1 MPSPSPTT
9 PALATQPRVGVAL
22 GSGSARGLAH
32 IGVLRALQEAG
43 INVHCV
49 AGTSMGAVVGAVYA
63 SGKIERMAERLAN
76 LDWAGIVALLDP
88 VFPRSGL
95 IDGQRVAEFVRAH
108 VPGALIEDLALPFA
122 AVATDWETGAEVVA
136 RSGELTEAVRASIA
150 VPGIV
155 TPVRSNGRLLV
166 DGGLVNP
173 VPVSVARAL
182 GAEVV
187 IAVDLN
193 HDIVS
198 GRRNRVAVKG
208 QGANGNGAARGG
220 IADGNGAEGNSATTN
235 GLSDA
240 QGKERGKT
248 NGAALTP
255 ILTRLLE
262 SLRAKESP
270 MFAQISAWL
279 RRTPQEPLPGI
290 FEVLLGS
297 LYIMQARITEASL
310 QQDPPEILIQPPLG
324 AVRFMEFDRVEEII
338 AIGWRSAHEQLAAQ
352 WPAVAARARG

>member
-1 MPSPSPTT
+1 MPPPEPASTFHAT
-9 PALATQPRVGVAL
+9 PPRVGVAL

-43 INVHCV
+43 IAVDCV

-63 SGKIERMAERLAN
+63 SGKIERMAERLRN

-198 GRRNRVAVKG
+198 GRRNRVAAKG
-208 QGANGNGAARGG
+208 RGVNGNGTNGSGVNGNGAASAGMAG
-220 IADGNGAEGNSATTN
+220 GNGEGN
-235 GLSDA
+235 G
-240 QGKERGKT
+240 GHGKT
-248 NGAALTP
+248 SGTALTP
-255 ILTRLLE
+255 ILTRLLD

-270 MFAQISAWL
+270 MFAQISSWL
-279 RRTPQEPLPGI
+279 RRTPQEPLPSI

-310 QQDPPEILIQPPLG
+310 QQDPPDILIQPPLG
-324 AVRFMEFDRVEEII
+324 AVRFMEFDRIEEII
-338 AIGWRSAHEQLAAQ
+338 DIGWRSAREQLAAQ
-352 WPAVAARARG
+352 WPAVAARARQ

>member
-1 MPSPSPTT
+1 MPPSSPSA

-43 INVHCV
+43 IAVHCV

-63 SGKIERMAERLAN
+63 SGKIERMAERLRN
-76 LDWAGIVALLDP
+76 LDWAGIIALLDP

-108 VPGALIEDLALPFA
+108 VPGARIEDLALPFA

-136 RSGELTEAVRASIA
+136 HSGDLTEAVRASIA

-193 HDIVS
+193 HDIVTS
-198 GRRNRVAVKG
+198 RRNRVAAKNKG
-208 QGANGNGAARGG
+208 VNGNGAEEEG
-220 IADGNGAEGNSATTN
+220 GAEGNGGATI
-235 GLSDA
+235 
-240 QGKERGKT
+240 GKG
-248 NGAALTP
+248 NGAGQGNDKANTGTLTP

-279 RRTPQEPLPGI
+279 RRTPAEPLPGI

-310 QQDPPEILIQPPLG
+310 QQDPPDILIQPPLG

-352 WPAVAARARG
+352 WPTVATQRR

>member
-1 MPSPSPTT
+1 
-9 PALATQPRVGVAL
+9 VAL

-43 INVHCV
+43 IAVHCV

-63 SGKIERMAERLAN
+63 SGKIERMAERLRK

-88 VFPRSGL
+88 VFPRAGL

-136 RSGELTEAVRASIA
+136 RSGDLTEAVRASIA

-198 GRRNRVAVKG
+198 SRRNRVAAKG
-208 QGANGNGAARGG
+208 RGVNGNGAHGNGTHGSGANGNGAE
-220 IADGNGAEGNSATTN
+220 GNGAATNGEGN
-235 GLSDA
+235 G
-240 QGKERGKT
+240 GYGKT
-248 NGAALTP
+248 SDTTPTPMLAP
-255 ILTRLLE
+255 ILTRLLD
-262 SLRAKESP
+262 SLRTQESP
-270 MFAQISAWL
+270 MFAQVSAWL

-310 QQDPPEILIQPPLG
+310 QQDPPDILIQPPLG

-338 AIGWRSAHEQLAAQ
+338 DIGWRSAHEQLAAQ
-352 WPAVAARARG
+352 WPDVAARLHR